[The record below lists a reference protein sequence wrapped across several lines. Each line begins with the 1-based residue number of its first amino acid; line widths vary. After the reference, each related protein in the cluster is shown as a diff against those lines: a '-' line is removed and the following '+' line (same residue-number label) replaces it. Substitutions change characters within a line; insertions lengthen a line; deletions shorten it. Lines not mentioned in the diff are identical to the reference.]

1 MSQSFHIG
9 QKLSNELV
17 VPFDKTK
24 GHPTA
29 LTTKK
34 YELLNAS
41 GGPKDATHYAILKGF
56 LGALHTR
63 SENEPDIPMLTTVE
77 KVVSRSLRE
86 RSFVHEDKGFDDF
99 VSSVP

>member
-9 QKLSNELV
+9 QKLSDELV

-34 YELLNAS
+34 YELMNAS

-56 LGALHTR
+56 LGALHTG
-63 SENEPDIPMLTTVE
+63 SEMSQISQCLPLLKKLCQGV
-77 KVVSRSLRE
+77 
-86 RSFVHEDKGFDDF
+86 
-99 VSSVP
+99 

>member
-1 MSQSFHIG
+1 M
-9 QKLSNELV
+9 
-17 VPFDKTK
+17 PFDKTK
-24 GHPTA
+24 GHPAA

-34 YELLNAS
+34 NELSNAF

-86 RSFVHEDKGFDDF
+86 RALLCMKTKVTTIL
-99 VSSVP
+99 